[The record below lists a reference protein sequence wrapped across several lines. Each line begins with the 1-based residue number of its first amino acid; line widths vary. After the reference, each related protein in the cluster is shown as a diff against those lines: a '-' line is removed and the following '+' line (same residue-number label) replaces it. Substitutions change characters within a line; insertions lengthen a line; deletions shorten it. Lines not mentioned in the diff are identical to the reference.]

1 MKPFSLPGFR
11 AAALLTLLLG
21 GHAAPAAPAGYKK
34 HEAPIPSAT
43 LALMKS
49 VGTSPSAPLLIRIY
63 KKEAELEVWKRSAS
77 GRFVRLK
84 TFPICRWSGQL
95 GPKRREGDR
104 QAPEGFYAVTP
115 GLMNPNSAHYLSFDT
130 GFPNAYDRA
139 QGATGSALMVHGTCS
154 SAGCYAMTDEGIAE
168 IYALLREAFEGG
180 QKAVQLQ
187 AYPFR
192 MTPENLVRHRMD
204 PNIGFWRQLKEG
216 SDRFEA
222 TGQEPVVTVRA
233 GRYAFIPFNDPDH
246 EAAVAHYRSR
256 EEDHVAALI
265 AEGRPA
271 VRTAY
276 VDGGQHP
283 IFMLLARQ
291 GVDLGDISQP
301 EALAYAGREVPLT
314 RPGGTAAAARPI
326 ARPLPEPLARTAPA
340 QAPPAQRDLMQAARD
355 LLPGGER
362 LRAFAA
368 ITGDPSTDAAGT
380 PPAPRQEAFT
390 SVGRGVV
397 GRDIV
402 YPPGFQTRPACGPYG
417 SCISPPAAI
426 RRTSPAV
433 APRSTASART
443 ATARAPQRWW
453 ESGY

>member
-63 KKEAELEVWKRSAS
+63 KKEAELEVWKRSHPA
-77 GRFVRLK
+77 GKYLLLK
-84 TFPICRWSGQL
+84 TFPICRWSGDL
-95 GPKRREGDR
+95 GPKREKGDR

-154 SAGCYAMTDEGIAE
+154 SAGCYAITDEGIAE

-233 GRYAFIPFNDPDH
+233 GRYAFIPFNDPTR
-246 EAAVAHYRSR
+246 EGAVAHYRAQ
-256 EEDHVAALI
+256 EEDHATVILE
-265 AEGRPA
+265 EGRPA

-283 IFMLLARQ
+283 SFAALARK
-291 GVDLGDISQP
+291 GVDLGEVSRP
-301 EALAYAGREVPLT
+301 EALAAAGREIVLAQAKPLRIPT
-314 RPGGTAAAARPI
+314 
-326 ARPLPEPLARTAPA
+326 PE
-340 QAPPAQRDLMQAARD
+340 APPAPALAAAWLEVRPLD
-355 LLPGGER
+355 VMPSLFAPVPFG
-362 LRAFAA
+362 RATSFGAA
-368 ITGDPSTDAAGT
+368 PITGSLGFLPAQLTRSASESRPS
-380 PPAPRQEAFT
+380 
-390 SVGRGVV
+390 
-397 GRDIV
+397 
-402 YPPGFQTRPACGPYG
+402 
-417 SCISPPAAI
+417 
-426 RRTSPAV
+426 
-433 APRSTASART
+433 
-443 ATARAPQRWW
+443 
-453 ESGY
+453 